1 MEEDGAF
8 SFAPLPHLP
17 SVVCLHVWLFSG
29 EKRGLFFVAPHSRCM
44 VGVGVTRRRCFSRRV
59 AVTSAAGI

>member
-29 EKRGLFFVAPHSRCM
+29 EKRRRFFSYSALQMYGTCWCHSE
-44 VGVGVTRRRCFSRRV
+44 TLL
-59 AVTSAAGI
+59 